1 MTKERKQLIV
11 EKAVLADQ
19 APWVL
24 HVQLFIFNAHNL
36 QLLDN
41 IGTHGIIIDAL
52 IERPL
57 LGDDLE
63 LANSQ
68 TEEAGDLDNDLPDLH
83 VGVDDEFCRNIVRVQ
98 LHCDFLDTL
107 FIILL
112 YVFKWDMHVVEA
124 LDEGFDQSDPVQP
137 HVEIVGIL
145 SLGVLIDVELVKLSR
160 DLFDASQEAFDK
172 DLAVLL
178 LDITAQMNINKE
190 VSALNRHFLV
200 LTLNGN

>member
-19 APWVL
+19 SPWVL
-24 HVQLFIFNAHNL
+24 HVQLFVFNAHNL

-107 FIILL
+107 FVILL
-112 YVFKWDMHVVEA
+112 NVFKWDMHVVEA
-124 LDEGFDQSDPVQP
+124 LDEGFDQSDPVQS
-137 HVEIVGIL
+137 HVEIVRIL

>member
-190 VSALNRHFLV
+190 VSALNRYFLV

>member
-1 MTKERKQLIV
+1 
-11 EKAVLADQ
+11 
-19 APWVL
+19 
-24 HVQLFIFNAHNL
+24 
-36 QLLDN
+36 
-41 IGTHGIIIDAL
+41 
-52 IERPL
+52 
-57 LGDDLE
+57 
-63 LANSQ
+63 
-68 TEEAGDLDNDLPDLH
+68 
-83 VGVDDEFCRNIVRVQ
+83 
-98 LHCDFLDTL
+98 
-107 FIILL
+107 
-112 YVFKWDMHVVEA
+112 MHVVEA

-200 LTLNGN
+200 LTLNGNWPKRLNSKQVLEVHDVDDLVRSWFRHQVDVTVLSIHIQEHDLEATESLWAKACAVQLVLIAHDILKHLSATFLVK

>member
-1 MTKERKQLIV
+1 MIV

-24 HVQLFIFNAHNL
+24 HIKLFVFNAHDL

-83 VGVDDEFCRNIVRVQ
+83 VGVDDEFCRNIVWV
-98 LHCDFLDTL
+98 
-107 FIILL
+107 
-112 YVFKWDMHVVEA
+112 
-124 LDEGFDQSDPVQP
+124 
-137 HVEIVGIL
+137 
-145 SLGVLIDVELVKLSR
+145 
-160 DLFDASQEAFDK
+160 
-172 DLAVLL
+172 
-178 LDITAQMNINKE
+178 
-190 VSALNRHFLV
+190 
-200 LTLNGN
+200 

>member
-1 MTKERKQLIV
+1 MVV

-124 LDEGFDQSDPVQP
+124 LDEGFDQSDPVQS

-172 DLAVLL
+172 YLAVLL
-178 LDITAQMNINKE
+178 LNITAQMDIDKE
-190 VSALNRHFLV
+190 VSALNRYFLV

>member
-1 MTKERKQLIV
+1 MIV

-24 HVQLFIFNAHNL
+24 HVQLFVFNAHNL

-190 VSALNRHFLV
+190 VSALNCYFLV